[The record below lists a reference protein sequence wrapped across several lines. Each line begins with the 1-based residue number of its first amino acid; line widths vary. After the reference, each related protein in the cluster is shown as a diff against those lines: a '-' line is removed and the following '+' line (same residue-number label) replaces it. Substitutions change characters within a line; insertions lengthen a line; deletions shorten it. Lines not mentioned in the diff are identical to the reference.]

1 MFLAHRIDEDE
12 MNKLILQDLLQRGS
26 NEDDKEKDGHSR
38 QRNVRQGR
46 HERQDGDKTKRMS
59 RSLSVLPSRNNSTTS
74 RRDRQRSVSRTRRS
88 SSINPL
94 QRQLVSKHTNSMP
107 RSRDELKISPSKD
120 SAFSTPKKN
129 DDDKENNYGFIVL
142 SKARS
147 SLTTVKRN
155 EKDLKEINMCHS
167 KSDLHT
173 GNIKRHACKIDTSS
187 PRAPFDLQD
196 PSFDQNESAS
206 WNPSSGNRFA
216 SQDTKKHLFTTSPD
230 SPDDGS
236 RRSNRQILNVS
247 SLTMETFETGAETV
261 SMSNTKSTVT
271 KSVNLT
277 SNGSEKSESP
287 LNAANSPP
295 NLPPSWIP
303 SIFKN
308 KTLMGP
314 FRRSNRKYSELS

>member
-1 MFLAHRIDEDE
+1 
-12 MNKLILQDLLQRGS
+12 
-26 NEDDKEKDGHSR
+26 
-38 QRNVRQGR
+38 
-46 HERQDGDKTKRMS
+46 MS

-261 SMSNTKSTVT
+261 SMSNTKSTAT

-277 SNGSEKSESP
+277 SNGSEKSKSP